1 MRQPRSRQFDAAA
14 APWLHCI
21 SRCVRRAWL
30 CGEGFE
36 HRKAWIER
44 RLRVLSRCLAV
55 EVGAYAV
62 MSNHLHVVLRPR
74 PAAVAVE
81 MPGLA
86 VARAWWCLRQD
97 VDPADG
103 RDAAGAVQEP
113 SAELLERLAADE
125 AFVRVWRERLG
136 SASWFMKELKEPL
149 SRLANREDDCTGAF
163 WEGRFTS
170 VPLLDVPAIVA
181 CMAYVDLNPIRAQLA
196 QVPEDSD
203 FTSIKARIARRRERL
218 AAAREGAAG
227 TAAATAEPAV
237 GPRVVCA
244 VECDSAVQPAP
255 ASASAADWLTPV
267 SVMTRTYDA
276 ADTPVG
282 GDRGLDLDTYLRLV
296 EATGQVIRGDK
307 RGAIPADLAPIL
319 ERLDL
324 NVEAWIA
331 TMAKPKSLLGAV
343 LGGVAAVAA
352 EAQRR
357 GAAWMQ
363 MRTGLFGGRVGV
375 A

>member
-14 APWLHCI
+14 APWLHCM

-74 PAAVAVE
+74 PAAVAGE

-113 SAELLERLAADE
+113 PAELLERLAADE

-196 QVPEDSD
+196 QVPEDCD
-203 FTSIKARIARRRERL
+203 FTSIKARIERRRERVV
-218 AAAREGAAG
+218 AGRTTAAG
-227 TAAATAEPAV
+227 TTATAERDAGTATGAV
-237 GPRVVCA
+237 ST
-244 VECDSAVQPAP
+244 SAPMSHQND
-255 ASASAADWLTPV
+255 AADPAEWLTPV

-276 ADTPVG
+276 NDTPVG

-307 RGAIPADLAPIL
+307 RGAIPDDLAPIL
-319 ERLDL
+319 ARLDL

-331 TMAKPKSLLGAV
+331 TMGKPKGLLGAV
-343 LGGVAAVAA
+343 LGGVAALAA

-363 MRTGLFGGRVGV
+363 MRTGLFAGRVGV